1 MKEFF
6 DLSHEFDE
14 NTYHPFGF
22 ARFQNIQMYPSHGC
36 RHALV
41 TMSLHFATHM
51 DAPWHM
57 VEKGKRVDGI
67 TITELIGDALVVD
80 VSDTYAPG
88 RGDSLRIAPEE
99 IQRSLSAHGNALGK
113 GDALLLHTGWGS
125 LFTSAPSRYYAGYP
139 TLSPAACE
147 WLVKAGIRI
156 FGIDAP
162 DVDPPESYVERPFSP
177 LNHRRLL
184 GNDIFIIENV
194 GGEIAALLHQRVL
207 LIPAPMKLGGEYASG
222 APVRL
227 LATRSAS

>member
-1 MKEFF
+1 MQDFF

-22 ARFQNIQMYPSHGC
+22 ARFQNIQMFPSHGC

-57 VEKGKRVDGI
+57 VEAGKRVDGI
-67 TITELIGDALVVD
+67 TIAELIGDALVVD
-80 VSDTYAPG
+80 VSDAYAPA
-88 RGDSLRIAPEE
+88 RGDSLRISPEE
-99 IQRSLSAHGNALGK
+99 IQRSLAGHGNELRR
-113 GDALLLHTGWGS
+113 GDALLLHTGWDC
-125 LFTSAPSRYYAGYP
+125 LFTSDPSRYYAGYP

-162 DVDPPESYVERPFSP
+162 DVDPPESYVERPYRP
-177 LNHRRLL
+177 ANHRQLL
-184 GNDIFIIENV
+184 GNNVYIIENV
-194 GGEIAALLHQRVL
+194 GGEIATLLHQRVL
-207 LIPAPMKLGGEYASG
+207 LIPAPVKLAGEYASG

-227 LATRSAS
+227 LAARRTS